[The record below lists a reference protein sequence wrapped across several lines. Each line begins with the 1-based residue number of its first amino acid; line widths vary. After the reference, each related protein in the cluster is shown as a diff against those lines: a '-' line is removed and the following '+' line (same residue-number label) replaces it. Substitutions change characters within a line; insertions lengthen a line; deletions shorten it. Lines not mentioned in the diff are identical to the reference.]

1 MSKLDGASRAAFGSG
16 AAAAGVCGMAG
27 RRGGPKAVTD
37 EARQTSLFEQ
47 AAAIEPERDAPPVP
61 RGKPKAALSAVEKSG
76 RKAIVIDD
84 KAGHRKRL
92 RARFD
97 DGGVEALAD
106 YELLEMVLARA
117 IIRGDTKPLAKALLA
132 EFKTFANVV
141 NAETAQLLAVK
152 GIGERIVIELR
163 LIRAAALKMMQ
174 TDLAKRELLSSHELV
189 LNYLRAAQAREAVE
203 SFRILFL
210 DKRNQL
216 IADEVQGRGTVD
228 HTPVYIR
235 EVVKRALE
243 LGATAMI
250 LVHNH
255 PSGDPTP
262 SQPDISMTK
271 LIVQAA
277 KPLGVT
283 IHDHIIV
290 GRQGHC
296 SMKALG
302 LF

>member
-1 MSKLDGASRAAFGSG
+1 MRIFGDGT
-16 AAAAGVCGMAG
+16 GVCGAG
-27 RRGGPKAVTD
+27 RVRGGMMADDRKDGGGEPHA
-37 EARQTSLFEQ
+37 ASQPSLFDG
-47 AAAIEPERDAPPVP
+47 AAVITAQGPAPVAE
-61 RGKPKAALSAVEKSG
+61 KPDSGTPSALKSQR
-76 RKAIVIDD
+76 RKTIVIDEKD
-84 KAGHRKRL
+84 GHRKRL
-92 RARFD
+92 RQRFD
-97 DGGVEALAD
+97 DGGISALAD
-106 YELLEMVLARA
+106 YELLEMILARA
-117 IIRGDTKPLAKALLA
+117 IIRSDTKPLAKALLA
-132 EFKTFANVV
+132 EFGSFANVV
-141 NAETAQLLAVK
+141 NAETTQLLAVK
-152 GIGERIVIELR
+152 GIGPRVVVELR

-174 TDLAKRELLSSHELV
+174 TDLAKRELIASHEQV
-189 LNYLRAAQAREAVE
+189 IGYLRAVQGREAVE

-262 SQPDISMTK
+262 SGPDISMTK
-271 LIVQAA
+271 QIVQAA
-277 KPLGVT
+277 RPLGVT
-283 IHDHIIV
+283 VHDHIIV